1 MASATSRGSSPMSS
15 PFTSEDPQFP
25 EAGQQLLIGAI
36 DFPGGEGM
44 EIGRDH
50 LISGGEDPHHRPAA
64 DRHGGEAGAGQHAHR
79 GGVHHGPGGEEHL
92 ARPVVL
98 PPVAVVVVGGESG
111 IDLDLFRPLSV
122 RSCWRTQSH
131 PRGSMAPVMM
141 RMASPG
147 PRSTGGDT
155 SPA

>member
-1 MASATSRGSSPMSS
+1 
-15 PFTSEDPQFP
+15 
-25 EAGQQLLIGAI
+25 
-36 DFPGGEGM
+36 M

-111 IDLDLFRPLSV
+111 IDLDLFQTVVGPLV
-122 RSCWRTQSH
+122 LENT
-131 PRGSMAPVMM
+131 VT
-141 RMASPG
+141 SPG
-147 PRSTGGDT
+147 QHGSGHDADGLPGAKDTGGD
-155 SPA
+155 AAGVDGLHHLE